1 LRSNIRTDILF
12 RIGFIL
18 GSIQGGIPMRLNT
31 SPITFRVL
39 ASLFVGALAGGNA
52 AVAAQA
58 VASSNELE
66 EVVVTAQN
74 RTENVQRVPIAIT
87 VVSAEKIAESGFA
100 SLNDIQKIAPAVQ
113 LINDNNALRVTVRG
127 VGSNTN
133 GETNDTSVVV
143 NVDGEYINRGAVLG
157 TSMFD
162 IERIE
167 VLRGPQGTLYG
178 RNSTGG
184 AINIITRK
192 PGDKL
197 AFNATAGGGNLGAV
211 NLEAGVDVPL
221 GPTAS
226 LRFAA
231 IHNDHNGYYSHPALT
246 GPALVRAPAAESGSE
261 KGSAGRVSLRL
272 DPNEAL
278 SMNFAVEYSKR
289 DFVNGAADTTSL
301 SVAGNAPTG
310 PGCNAPG
317 FVNIA
322 PLYLNPPNSYA
333 PCIPKGTNFLAAKD
347 PKKPYA
353 QPWYGVGGYEQ
364 DSTAVRARVA
374 YEFSP
379 AATLTYVGGYRSGGL
394 TGEQGLPVTYRTIT
408 FLNDVTTQSH
418 ELRLS
423 GEVGRVNYQAGAFHF
438 QEKLD
443 SEAGFAIDSVA
454 AGQAPGTSQFFLS
467 YFTRKQ
473 DSKSDSVF
481 GQLDIGLTDTLRAQ
495 VGLRH
500 TSNDRSA
507 VYGNIPPGP
516 PLVGQGI
523 GRKDLIALFGARSQS
538 VLRSDESKTTYL
550 LGLNYTPNDRTLV
563 YGKLSTGFKG
573 GGFDQVGKFN
583 PETNT
588 AIEAGIKKNF
598 GASGQHY
605 VNVSA
610 FTYNYADLQVSAL
623 LNPSVGGQTFNAGEA
638 SISGLELEGAFRP
651 TQNDSLTATVNY
663 LSAKFDKFLG
673 IYNVYCV
680 PASCTAGVTAVS
692 DLDPSATVL
701 QQPDLAGNAPANSPK
716 IVATLGYDRTFPLT
730 NGGSLKAS
738 LFARYKSRYYTDF
751 YNYNDA
757 QQEAYAQTDV
767 SLVYQS
773 ASGHYTVQGYVQNV
787 GDYRPLINAY
797 YISAGPSDR
806 IFNFW
811 YGQPRVYGLKVGV
824 NY

>member
-1 LRSNIRTDILF
+1 MQPIKSN
-12 RIGFIL
+12 
-18 GSIQGGIPMRLNT
+18 
-31 SPITFRVL
+31 
-39 ASLFVGALAGGNA
+39 
-52 AVAAQA
+52 
-58 VASSNELE
+58 
-66 EVVVTAQN
+66 
-74 RTENVQRVPIAIT
+74 
-87 VVSAEKIAESGFA
+87 K
-100 SLNDIQKIAPAVQ
+100 
-113 LINDNNALRVTVRG
+113 ALRVTVRSG
-127 VGSNTN
+127 GSNTR
-133 GETNDTSVVV
+133 GETNDTSVVL

-197 AFNATAGGGNLGAV
+197 AFNATAGGGDYGTI

-231 IHNDHNGYYSHPALT
+231 VHNEHDGYYSHPALT

-272 DPNEAL
+272 DPSDAL
-278 SMNFAVEYSKR
+278 SMNFAAEYSKR
-289 DFVNGAADTTSL
+289 DFVNVAADTTSL
-301 SVAGNAPTG
+301 TVAGNAPTG

-333 PCIPKGTNFLAAKD
+333 PCIPKDTHFLAAKD
-347 PKKPYA
+347 TKQPYA

-364 DSTAVRARVA
+364 DSTALRARVA

-379 AATLTYVGGYRSGGL
+379 AATLTYTGGYRTGGL

-408 FLNDVTTQSH
+408 YLNDVTTQSH

-423 GEVGRVNYQAGAFHF
+423 GEVGRVSYQTGVFHF

-443 SEAGFAIDSVA
+443 SDGGFAIDSVA
-454 AGQAPGTSQFFLS
+454 AGQAPGASQFFLT

-481 GQLDIGLTDTLRAQ
+481 GQLDFGLSDTLTAQ
-495 VGLRH
+495 AGLRY

-516 PLVGQGI
+516 PLIGQPI
-523 GRKDLIALFGARSQS
+523 NRKDLIALFGARSQS
-538 VLRSDESKTTYL
+538 VLGSDESKTTYL
-550 LGLNYTPNDRTLV
+550 LGLNYTPDERTLV
-563 YGKLSTGFKG
+563 YGKVSTGFKG

-588 AIEAGIKKNF
+588 AFEVGIKKNF

-605 VNVSA
+605 INASA
-610 FTYNYADLQVSAL
+610 FTYDYADLQVSAL

-638 SISGLELEGAFRP
+638 SISGLELEGGFRP
-651 TQNDSLTATVNY
+651 TPNDSITATVNY
-663 LSAKFDKFLG
+663 LRAEFDKFLG

-680 PASCTAGVTAVS
+680 PASCTGNVTAIS
-692 DLDPSATVL
+692 DLDPGPALV
-701 QQPDLAGNAPANSPK
+701 QPDLAGNTPANSPK
-716 IVATLGYDRTFPLT
+716 IVATLGYDHTFMLG
-730 NGGSLKAS
+730 NGGSLRAG

-751 YNYNDA
+751 YNYTDA
-757 QQEAYAQTDV
+757 QQEAYTQADLN
-767 SLVYQS
+767 LVYES
-773 ASGHYTVQGYVQNV
+773 PDGHYSVQGYVQNLT
-787 GDYRPLINAY
+787 DYRPLINAY

-811 YGQPRVYGLKVGV
+811 YGQPRVYGLKLGV
-824 NY
+824 KF